1 MVAGTQP
8 MLYQAL
14 PVAVDL
20 AICQRYYEKHGPG
33 PNYPQAHGWSGG
45 ASGYLGTSFTFHVT
59 KAATP
64 TVTIGGT
71 FGLQF
76 ANAPAAFGAT
86 LDGVMIQATTT
97 GAGDAYWFSNSNGYF
112 TVEANP

>member
-1 MVAGTQP
+1 
-8 MLYQAL
+8 
-14 PVAVDL
+14 
-20 AICQRYYEKHGPG
+20 
-33 PNYPQAHGWSGG
+33 
-45 ASGYLGTSFTFHVT
+45 
-59 KAATP
+59 
-64 TVTIGGT
+64 VTIGGT

-97 GAGDAYWFSNSNGYF
+97 GAGDAYWFSNSSGYF